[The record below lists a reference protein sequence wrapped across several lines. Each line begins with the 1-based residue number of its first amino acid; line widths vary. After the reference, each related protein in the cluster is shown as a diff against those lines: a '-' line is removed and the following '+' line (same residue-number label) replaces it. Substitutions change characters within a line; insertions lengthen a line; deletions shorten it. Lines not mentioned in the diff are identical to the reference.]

1 MKMEDVLYSTLEEET
16 DELKLELQQK
26 HNTILEKDNTIK
38 EIQ

>member
-16 DELKLELQQK
+16 HELKLQLQ
-26 HNTILEKDNTIK
+26 LKDNTIK